1 MAAGPNKKAEKKA
14 MHKRVGLWMK
24 IRELEWRIK
33 RERPERVK
41 ELQPKLA
48 KLKEEYAQ
56 WGGNPDRRR
65 P

>member
-1 MAAGPNKKAEKKA
+1 MASGPKKKAEKKA
-14 MHKRVGLWMK
+14 MHKRVGLWMQ
-24 IRELEWRIK
+24 ILQLGWRIK

-56 WGGNPDRRR
+56 WGGDPERI
-65 P
+65 